1 MPTYVYV
8 SSPGEHQ
15 NPALH
20 RTDLVRIRA
29 QRLMDQWGERQAE
42 AQRRK
47 EEKQLARQTKLKQS
61 AAKKHE
67 GILPVKVR
75 DREGGGGREERERAQ
90 LHAVHK
96 TKNNPLTTPITH
108 AVLTFASGA

>member
-1 MPTYVYV
+1 
-8 SSPGEHQ
+8 
-15 NPALH
+15 
-20 RTDLVRIRA
+20 
-29 QRLMDQWGERQAE
+29 MDQWGERQAE

-47 EEKQLARQTKLKQS
+47 EEKQLARQTKLEEA

-75 DREGGGGREERERAQ
+75 DREGGGESARSSMPRT
-90 LHAVHK
+90 LK
-96 TKNNPLTTPITH
+96 TKNNTLTAPTTH

>member
-1 MPTYVYV
+1 M

-47 EEKQLARQTKLKQS
+47 EEKQLARQTKLEEA

-75 DREGGGGREERERAQ
+75 DRGGAGGRERAQ
-90 LHAVHK
+90 LHAAYSQNEEQHSHR
-96 TKNNPLTTPITH
+96 TH
-108 AVLTFASGA
+108 HPCSTHLRIWCIRVFESF

>member
-1 MPTYVYV
+1 
-8 SSPGEHQ
+8 
-15 NPALH
+15 
-20 RTDLVRIRA
+20 
-29 QRLMDQWGERQAE
+29 MDQWGERQAE

-47 EEKQLARQTKLKQS
+47 EEKQLARQTKLKEA

-75 DREGGGGREERERAQ
+75 AREGGGGREERARVQ
-90 LHAVHK
+90 LHAVLK
-96 TKNNPLTTPITH
+96 TKNNHLATPITH

>member
-1 MPTYVYV
+1 
-8 SSPGEHQ
+8 
-15 NPALH
+15 
-20 RTDLVRIRA
+20 
-29 QRLMDQWGERQAE
+29 MDQWGERQAE

-47 EEKQLARQTKLKQS
+47 EEKQLARQTKLQ
-61 AAKKHE
+61 HE

-75 DREGGGGREERERAQ
+75 DREGGGGREERERVQ

>member
-1 MPTYVYV
+1 M

-47 EEKQLARQTKLKQS
+47 EEKQLARQTKLEEA

-75 DREGGGGREERERAQ
+75 DRGGRGGKESARSSMPRT
-90 LHAVHK
+90 LK
-96 TKNNPLTTPITH
+96 TKNNHLTAPTTH